1 MPSALVALTNIYR
14 PDFAGSANWSVSFY
28 VAGYGVKGRLLVPV
42 EYGMFEG
49 GNIPKI
55 ARDRLR
61 LFAGA
66 LADST
71 TGYALT
77 DQQVIK
83 LRKDYQANVFLR

>member
-1 MPSALVALTNIYR
+1 MPSALVALTNIHR
-14 PDFAGSANWSVSFY
+14 PNSTESANWSVSFY
-28 VAGYGVKGRLLVPV
+28 VSGHGVKGRLLVPV
-42 EYGMFEG
+42 GYGIFEG
-49 GNIPKI
+49 GNIPKV